1 MVVNNK
7 AEGPT
12 GGAVFGG
19 AAAWE
24 TKTAAR
30 PLPFEVAL
38 YCVEKVRYLPA
49 LREKYRGW
57 LDEAGLAAARTR
69 TEESLGEANEERERE
84 EAFSS
89 HCGLW
94 IYHE

>member
-1 MVVNNK
+1 MVVNNNVK
-7 AEGPT
+7 GT
-12 GGAVFGG
+12 WG

-24 TKTAAR
+24 TKTAGR

-38 YCVEKVRYLPA
+38 YCVEQVRYLPG
-49 LREKYRGW
+49 LREKYGCW

-69 TEESLGEANEERERE
+69 TEKSLVEANEERERE

-89 HCGLW
+89 HRGLW
-94 IYHE
+94 IYDE